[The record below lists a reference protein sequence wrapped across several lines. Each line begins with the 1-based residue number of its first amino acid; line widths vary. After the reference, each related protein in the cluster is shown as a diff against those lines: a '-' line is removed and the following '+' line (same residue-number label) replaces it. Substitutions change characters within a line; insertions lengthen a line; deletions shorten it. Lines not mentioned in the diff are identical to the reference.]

1 MSRQIDVRDG
11 PSDVWQAYQEITPSV
26 DFHVPYAFGKI
37 VDTSGAQ
44 TPRLKSKAADLA
56 ADARFGPLFWA
67 MARDVAVN
75 NLGNL
80 VVPAG
85 DDGEETLIVDTGQQ
99 TPDYLSMTE
108 HSFDPARET
117 LHIEEALPLVRPGDH
132 IYGHW
137 LIDILPKLWLFLQA
151 NDLGGTKLILR
162 HNTPAFAR
170 KMLAFLGIGKESL
183 VYFNHN
189 LHNMRVDRAFYVTNL
204 RKNQMVH
211 PMMAEFSDAWC
222 RTLLKDAPEGSQ
234 RTAAGS
240 GKKVFIS
247 RGTWQ
252 KPHQHRV
259 CQNNAEIEAQVAAFG
274 DWTIYHP
281 QKYSFS
287 QQAAVFSE
295 AEVIMG
301 EEGSGMHNSLLMPKG
316 AEVVTLRSPY
326 NHSMIQ
332 GGLCRVR
339 RQSEHVVFGAIGAEE
354 KANRNAN
361 FSVDPALLREI
372 QANLGN

>member
-1 MSRQIDVRDG
+1 MARQIDVRDG
-11 PSDVWQAYQEITPSV
+11 PSEIWHAYQEITPSV
-26 DFHVPYAFGKI
+26 DFHAPYACGTI
-37 VDTSGAQ
+37 ADASGTQA
-44 TPRLKSKAADLA
+44 PKLKNKAADLA

-67 MARDVAVN
+67 MTRDVAVN

-85 DDGEETLIVDTGQQ
+85 DDGKETLIVDTDQQ
-99 TPDYLSMTE
+99 TPDYLSMAVR
-108 HSFDPARET
+108 SFDHARET
-117 LHIEEALPLVRPGDH
+117 LHVEKALPLVRPGDH

-151 NDLGGTKLILR
+151 NDLGATKLILR
-162 HNTPAFAR
+162 QNTPEFAR
-170 KMLAFLGIGKESL
+170 KMLAFLGVGKESL

-189 LHNMRVDRAFYVTNL
+189 RHNLKVDRAFYVTNL

-211 PMMAEFSDAWC
+211 PKMAEFSDAWC
-222 RTLLKDAPEGSQ
+222 RTLLKDAPEGWQ
-234 RTAAGS
+234 RTAAGAS
-240 GKKVFIS
+240 KKVFIS

-259 CQNNAEIEAQVAAFG
+259 CHNNAEIEAQVAAFG

-281 QKYSFS
+281 QNDTLS

-316 AEVVTLRSPY
+316 AEVVTLRSPH

-339 RQSEHVVFGAIGAEE
+339 QQSEHVAFGAVGAGG
-354 KANRNAN
+354 KVNRNVN